1 MLKIG
6 LTGGIGS
13 GKTTVAS
20 LFEILGIPVFYSDI
34 EAKQLMNRDEFIINA
49 IKIQFGE
56 KSYVDN
62 KLNSTYLSEI
72 VFNNPSQLNWLNQLI
87 HPATINASKKWMESQ
102 FAAYVIKESALL
114 FESGAEKGLDFTIGV
129 HTIDEIRIQRIIKR
143 SGISREDVAKRI
155 AKQMDESEKMSKC
168 DFIIDNNE
176 KELLMP
182 QVLKLHEHFLQLSKS
197 H

>member
-34 EAKQLMNRDEFIINA
+34 EAKQLMNRDESIINA

-62 KLNSTYLSEI
+62 KLDSTYLSEI

-114 FESGAEKGLDFTIGV
+114 FESGAENGLDFTIGV

-182 QVLKLHEHFLQLSKS
+182 HVLKLHEHFLHLSKS

>member
-34 EAKQLMNRDEFIINA
+34 EAKQLMNRDESIINA

-62 KLNSTYLSEI
+62 KLDSTYLSEI

-182 QVLKLHEHFLQLSKS
+182 QVLKLHEHFLHLSKS